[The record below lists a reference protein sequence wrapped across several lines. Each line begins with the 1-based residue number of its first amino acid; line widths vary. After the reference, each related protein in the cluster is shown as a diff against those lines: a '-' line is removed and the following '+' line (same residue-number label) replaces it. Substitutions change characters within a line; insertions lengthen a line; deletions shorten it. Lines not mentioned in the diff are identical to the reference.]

1 MRLFLDEI
9 YDRRIKVLNFITA
22 SRKEVTISEI
32 AKATGL
38 AKRTVSI
45 FVKQF
50 EQELDVSD
58 GTYTVHYIGQ
68 TIKSVSAN
76 NLDLNGVGSE
86 LLLQSTIYKIIKYL
100 FLYDGIDV
108 KKFCETEFLSPATF
122 SRYRQKLK
130 KILRKCGLDLSRENR
145 IIGEELRIRNFLLLF
160 FSNAA
165 NFWLFNEHEYKEMN
179 AYFAKSF
186 EDWEE
191 LSCSKQL
198 KINLIVYISIIRSNQ
213 KNFVENKTLTRLSK
227 KRMKEPKVKI
237 LYDYFSLK
245 KNKSNEQVWSEISTA
260 QFFFYKEQ
268 IFVEPL
274 EQEIY
279 EEFFSEEN
287 FSFVQYSK
295 AFTCKM
301 LTQFFGGL
309 KEEYLYLSIR
319 KEIDLFHLVLHTCFI
334 DHSIFYYIYDEENF
348 FYADQLET
356 EIKEQVEAAI
366 SELRTTDYNDFYQN
380 LPKYIDST
388 SFNDYTYLI
397 IYTLLAQFK
406 TVEFPSV
413 KILVQNS
420 KIFASTLLKDKIS
433 LLFGDRVIC
442 VENFSLDVDI
452 IVTDISLVET
462 TKDFEQI
469 YVATF
474 SDFSDFSSLVEAVQL
489 KLFEKYE
496 QRVMYYRENKLD
508 NTIQSHKKFE

>member
-1 MRLFLDEI
+1 
-9 YDRRIKVLNFITA
+9 
-22 SRKEVTISEI
+22 
-32 AKATGL
+32 
-38 AKRTVSI
+38 
-45 FVKQF
+45 
-50 EQELDVSD
+50 
-58 GTYTVHYIGQ
+58 
-68 TIKSVSAN
+68 
-76 NLDLNGVGSE
+76 
-86 LLLQSTIYKIIKYL
+86 
-100 FLYDGIDV
+100 
-108 KKFCETEFLSPATF
+108 
-122 SRYRQKLK
+122 
-130 KILRKCGLDLSRENR
+130 
-145 IIGEELRIRNFLLLF
+145 
-160 FSNAA
+160 
-165 NFWLFNEHEYKEMN
+165 MN

-245 KNKSNEQVWSEISTA
+245 KNKSNEQVWSETSTA

-268 IFVEPL
+268 IFIEPL

-366 SELRTTDYNDFYQN
+366 SELRTTDYNDFYQK

-442 VENFSLDVDI
+442 VENVSPDVDI
-452 IVTDISLVET
+452 IVTDISLAET
-462 TKDFEQI
+462 TKNFEQI

-474 SDFSDFSSLVEAVQL
+474 SDFADFSSLVEAVQL

-508 NTIQSHKKFE
+508 NAIQPHKKFE